1 MLLDVALIGAT
12 LAGALA
18 GWRRG
23 FVTPLIAT
31 AGVVLG
37 LSTLYAGPGSSV
49 VPAGAL
55 GIGIGAAVVGIA
67 GGFLLRIGSA
77 IASVVHRISVL
88 RAADNVLGVP
98 LGAATGL
105 VGAYIA
111 LAALLSIDIVL
122 APLHGKASID
132 DVAVAAV
139 RAAITAQP
147 QFGVIADPAML
158 DEMAAAIAKNALPR
172 EELAKYASTLAFY
185 EDTVRPQLLA
195 SALGPLIVGAG
206 QYLPVVGRH
215 LDYPTK

>member
-1 MLLDVALIGAT
+1 MLVDIALVGAV

-23 FVTPLIAT
+23 FVMPLVAL

-37 LSTLYAGPGSSV
+37 LSALYAGPGSSF
-49 VPAGAL
+49 VPAGAA
-55 GIGIGAAVVGIA
+55 GIGLGAAVVGIA
-67 GGFLLRIGSA
+67 GGFVLRIGSA
-77 IASVVHRISVL
+77 IASVVHRIGLL

-111 LAALLSIDIVL
+111 LAAVVSVDVVL
-122 APLHGKASID
+122 APLHGKGSID

-147 QFGVIADPAML
+147 QFGVIVDPAVL
-158 DEMAAAIAKNALPR
+158 DEMAAAIATQAIPR
-172 EELAKYASTLAFY
+172 EQLASYAGTLAFY